1 MSPPASPS
9 GCLCRVPHSRS
20 IVVAAVSAS
29 ASVLS
34 CLHDRS
40 SLKESRIMLFA
51 DVRLLALE
59 HASAVRRP
67 FAAGAPRLRSSL
79 ASPGATLVPRAAA
92 DVSVGTSY
100 STEPAYAEAP
110 VGVGEARPCLPTN
123 QAVPGAPLPEHLP
136 EKVHVCVVCTCR
148 QAHASFLIELSI
160 KSLRSSVVCVA
171 SLRSQ
176 PRLVRVSSGA
186 TWLQRAR
193 ASLAVCGVSVVGR
206 RRSAARERRAGGLA
220 PGVLQ
225 LGRPHRHAR
234 ARL

>member
-1 MSPPASPS
+1 MAAATKLRCAGAPRLAPASTPAQLSFFPSLRRALMSPPASPS

-40 SLKESRIMLFA
+40 SLKESRIMLFS

-123 QAVPGAPLPEHLP
+123 QAVPGAHYQSTSP
-136 EKVHVCVVCTCR
+136 KKCTSALC
-148 QAHASFLIELSI
+148 
-160 KSLRSSVVCVA
+160 
-171 SLRSQ
+171 
-176 PRLVRVSSGA
+176 
-186 TWLQRAR
+186 AR
-193 ASLAVCGVSVVGR
+193 AAKRMPPFL
-206 RRSAARERRAGGLA
+206 LN
-220 PGVLQ
+220 
-225 LGRPHRHAR
+225 
-234 ARL
+234 